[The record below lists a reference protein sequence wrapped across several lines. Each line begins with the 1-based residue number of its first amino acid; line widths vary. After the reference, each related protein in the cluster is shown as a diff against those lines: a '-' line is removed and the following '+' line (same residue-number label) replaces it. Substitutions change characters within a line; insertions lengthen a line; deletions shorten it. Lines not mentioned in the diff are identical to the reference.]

1 MAIRDEEMSA
11 VTVTLSSAY
20 AERMAQAI
28 EQLTQAGLQVID
40 ANDDLGVV
48 EGTIPQ
54 RLLHGLERL
63 PLVQYVRH
71 LASWTAD
78 YADDDSRNQ
87 PGDGNGNGHAESRD
101 WRPHNATYRRLGKQ
115 YP

>member
-20 AERMAQAI
+20 AERMDEAI
-28 EQLTQAGLQVID
+28 DQLTQAGLQITD

-48 EGTIPQ
+48 EGTIPL
-54 RLLHGLERL
+54 RLLHGLEHL

-71 LASWTAD
+71 MASWTAD
-78 YADDDSRNQ
+78 YPHDDPRNQ
-87 PGDGNGNGHAESRD
+87 PGDESGEARE
-101 WRPHNATYRRLGKQ
+101 WQPHNATYRRLGKQ